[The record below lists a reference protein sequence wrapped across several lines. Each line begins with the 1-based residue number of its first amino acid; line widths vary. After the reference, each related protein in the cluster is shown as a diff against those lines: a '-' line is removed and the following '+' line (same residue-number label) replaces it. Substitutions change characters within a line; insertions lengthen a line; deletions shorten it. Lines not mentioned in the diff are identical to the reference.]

1 MTSAREVWREDDAT
15 AKNFEL
21 EILNFELLPLS
32 RARSNQS
39 PSQNTMVLRLLLA
52 PITGP
57 FTGVTWIAEKILE
70 QAETE
75 TDDLETLQKQLLT
88 LQLAFDMG
96 DIPEAEFEAQEEDL
110 LLAIQTIQDE
120 RQAESGL

>member
-1 MTSAREVWREDDAT
+1 M
-15 AKNFEL
+15 
-21 EILNFELLPLS
+21 I
-32 RARSNQS
+32 
-39 PSQNTMVLRLLLA
+39 LRLLLA

-70 QAETE
+70 QVEID

-96 DIPEAEFEAQEEDL
+96 DVEEADFEAQEEEL
-110 LLAIQTIQDE
+110 LLAIQAIQDE
-120 RQAESGL
+120 RQAAAEHE